1 MSNTQ
6 DKTACADLDVAK
18 LVEDTIFWFEQRMET
33 LNDIAGS
40 VGNVVLAG
48 EGGEK
53 ELNDAQSLALKA
65 GISTAISLIGKFPLS
80 LDRSVNPIDLD
91 DLEA

>member
-1 MSNTQ
+1 MNNSQEQTVSATQ
-6 DKTACADLDVAK
+6 DIAK

-33 LNDIAGS
+33 LNDIADCE
-40 VGNVVLAG
+40 GNVVLAG

-53 ELNDAQSLALKA
+53 ELNDEQSRAFKA

-80 LDRSVNPIDLD
+80 LDRAVNPIDLD

>member
-1 MSNTQ
+1 MNNSQEQTVSATQ
-6 DKTACADLDVAK
+6 DITK

-33 LNDIAGS
+33 LNDIADCE
-40 VGNVVLAG
+40 GNVVLAG

-53 ELNDAQSLALKA
+53 ELNDEQSRAFKA

>member
-1 MSNTQ
+1 MSNQ
-6 DKTACADLDVAK
+6 KDQTACATLDVAK
-18 LVEDTIFWFEQRMET
+18 LVEDTVFWFEQRIET
-33 LNDIAGS
+33 LTDI
-40 VGNVVLAG
+40 VNCEGNVVLAG

-53 ELNDAQSLALKA
+53 ELNDEQSVAFKA

-80 LDRSVNPIDLD
+80 LDRTVNPIDLD

>member
-33 LNDIAGS
+33 LNDIANS
-40 VGNVVLAG
+40 EGNVVLASG
-48 EGGEK
+48 DAEK
-53 ELNDAQSLALKA
+53 ELNDEQSHAFKA

-80 LDRSVNPIDLD
+80 LDRPVNPIDLD

>member
-1 MSNTQ
+1 MSNSKEQ
-6 DKTACADLDVAK
+6 TACATLDVAK
-18 LVEDTIFWFEQRMET
+18 LIEDTVFWFEQRMET
-33 LNDIAGS
+33 LNDIADS
-40 VGNVVLAG
+40 EGNVVLAG

-53 ELNDAQSLALKA
+53 ELNDEQSRAFKA